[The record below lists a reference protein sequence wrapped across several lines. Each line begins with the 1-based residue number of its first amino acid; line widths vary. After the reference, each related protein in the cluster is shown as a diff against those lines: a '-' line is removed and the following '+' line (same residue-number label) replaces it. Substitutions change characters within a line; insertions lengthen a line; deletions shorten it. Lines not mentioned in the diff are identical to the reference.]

1 VEFCRTDHGTQ
12 MACRLK
18 SGDIERSWH
27 SPWCDCLDKCT
38 QDVRLHL
45 YRGVDTREGMSVL
58 STRLVFDLGVGATT
72 GYESIDLEYGQP
84 QDTVC
89 ILSDIE
95 PTEDH
100 DSLFTTMAVCCI
112 KSWVLRMFK
121 TGPPHQYEYLSTREH
136 TSY

>member
-1 VEFCRTDHGTQ
+1 MYPGRTTSLVSWCRYPRRNVGLEY
-12 MACRLK
+12 AIGLR
-18 SGDIERSWH
+18 
-27 SPWCDCLDKCT
+27 PW
-38 QDVRLHL
+38 RWS
-45 YRGVDTREGMSVL
+45 Y
-58 STRLVFDLGVGATT
+58 T